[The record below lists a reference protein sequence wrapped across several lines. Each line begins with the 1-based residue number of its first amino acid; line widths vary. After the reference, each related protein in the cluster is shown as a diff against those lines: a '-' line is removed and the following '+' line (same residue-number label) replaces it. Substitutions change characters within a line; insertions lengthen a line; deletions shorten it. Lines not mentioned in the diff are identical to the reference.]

1 MVSPMSSNH
10 YRILRFISFI
20 FTGLNGL
27 AGILGIYFA
36 FMGDVF
42 WPLKLII
49 IGSGFD
55 FLDGYFAKKTQ
66 VYSRIGTY
74 SDCIADTITYV
85 LLPTFIII
93 LNSQFNHREF
103 FWIDFSILLA
113 GLFYLF
119 CGIYRLI
126 RFIKDPTGNYFEGL
140 PASVAAL
147 VVGSLSILINYTP
160 AELIFL
166 YGNEILFNIFV
177 LCISFLMITHLKYPS
192 HISYSHFFKIYRV
205 ICYFI
210 IGFFVILSNFWTG
223 LGVFLIFL
231 FYTLVG
237 PFYMRRVEF
246 NP

>member
-10 YRILRFISFI
+10 NRILRFFSFI

-36 FMGDVF
+36 FIGDVF

-49 IGSGFD
+49 IGAGFD

-66 VYSRIGTY
+66 EYSRIGTY

-85 LLPTFIII
+85 LLPTFI
-93 LNSQFNHREF
+93 LLLPGQFNYKEF
-103 FWIDFSILLA
+103 FWIDFLILLT

-119 CGIYRLI
+119 CGTYRLI
-126 RFIKDPTGNYFEGL
+126 RFIKGPTGKYFEGL

-147 VVGSLSILINYTP
+147 IVGSLSILLHITP
-160 AELIFL
+160 AELTFL
-166 YGNEILFNIFV
+166 FSNKILINLFT

-192 HISYSHFFKIYRV
+192 HISYSHFFKILRV

-210 IGFFVILSNFWTG
+210 IGFFIIISNFWTG
-223 LGVFLIFL
+223 LSVFLIFL
-231 FYTLVG
+231 FYTLAG
-237 PFYMRRVEF
+237 PFYMRRVEL